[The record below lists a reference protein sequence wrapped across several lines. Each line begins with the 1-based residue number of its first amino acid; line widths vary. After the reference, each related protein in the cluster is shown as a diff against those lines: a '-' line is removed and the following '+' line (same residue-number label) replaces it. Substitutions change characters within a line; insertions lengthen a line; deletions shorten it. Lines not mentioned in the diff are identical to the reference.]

1 MAQKQREQ
9 LLKLLKPHIAK
20 IFKALVAK
28 AEEGDVSAIKEL
40 LDRAWGKAPQPLT
53 GEDGGP
59 IQIQGVEITVRK

>member
-9 LLKLLKPHIAK
+9 LLKLLKPRIVK
-20 IFKALVAK
+20 IFKALAAR

-53 GEDGGP
+53 DPDGGP
-59 IQIQGVEITVRK
+59 IQILGVEITVRK